1 MSMNKNQLEEIPKFK
16 AIDLFSGAGGFS
28 LAAIDL
34 GINVFIAIEIDKYA
48 CETYKHNLINRM
60 NNKIDL
66 INQDINEICIESLMN
81 KHNLSSGELDIILG
95 GPPCQGF
102 SSHRIRNK
110 GVGDP
115 RNSLLIRYFDFVKQL
130 RPKLFLVEN
139 VPGLLWERHSDYLN
153 TFKKLALE
161 NGYKLNTPIKLNAKN
176 YGVPQNRQRVFML
189 GVREDIKNSD
199 MFWPPKSTHFSD
211 HAPVYLNSSE
221 VFEKPNKDIFNRI
234 KEILG
239 KETTENLKFGAK
251 LNTTDKCSIHMNH
264 SKIMLE
270 RFKIT
275 PINGSREDI
284 SFRLPCHQNN
294 YSGHKDVYGRIRL
307 SQPGPTITTGCFNP
321 SKGRFLHPWDNH
333 GITIRHAA
341 RFQTFPDDYIFM
353 GGIISQGKQVG
364 NAVPIRMGKEI
375 LKSCLKI
382 LNNNEAIDL

>member
-1 MSMNKNQLEEIPKFK
+1 MNKDQTKKILKVK

-28 LAAIDL
+28 LAALEL
-34 GINVFIAIEIDKYA
+34 GINVIIAIEIDKYA
-48 CETYKHNLINRM
+48 CETYKYNLIEKK

-66 INQDINEICIESLMN
+66 INHDINEICIKSLMK
-81 KHNLSSGELDIILG
+81 KHNLLPGELDIIIG

-115 RNSLLIRYFDFVKQL
+115 RNSLLIRYFDFVKQIK
-130 RPKLFLVEN
+130 PKIFLVEN
-139 VPGLLWERHSDYLN
+139 VPGLLWKKHSDYLD
-153 TFKKLALE
+153 TFKKLAEE
-161 NGYKLNTPIKLNAKN
+161 NGYKLSTPIKLNAKN

-199 MFWPPKSTHFSD
+199 FFWPPKSTHFDD
-211 HAPVYLNSSE
+211 HHPLHLNSSE
-221 VFEKPNKDIFNRI
+221 VFERPCERTFEKI
-234 KEILG
+234 KETLG
-239 KETTENLKFGAK
+239 EDIAVNLKFGAS
-251 LNTTDKCSIHMNH
+251 LNNIDECNIHMNH
-264 SKIMLE
+264 SVTMLE
-270 RFKIT
+270 RFNIT

-321 SKGRFLHPWDNH
+321 SKGRFLHPWENH

-341 RFQTFPDDYIFM
+341 RFQTFPDDYIFI

-364 NAVPIRMGKEI
+364 NAVPIHMGKEV
-375 LKSCLKI
+375 LKSCLEI
-382 LNNNEAIDL
+382 LKDNEAIDI